1 MHNFVFSSAGRIIE
15 RKSFFIVK
23 PQIQLSS
30 PPFPMGVGSLC
41 SLFLLSS
48 LHASLQIQG
57 LERLFL
63 PPKVTEYPIVHD
75 TPFFY
80 AWSAISFPR
89 HCLTESL
96 RAEMHCRGYAYLI
109 VLQTNQRSTHVQ
121 RHRMQRWVTRTADQM
136 PERKAKDLF
145 VKECRVRS
153 ADD

>member
-1 MHNFVFSSAGRIIE
+1 
-15 RKSFFIVK
+15 
-23 PQIQLSS
+23 
-30 PPFPMGVGSLC
+30 MGVGSLC

-57 LERLFL
+57 PERLFQ

-75 TPFFY
+75 MPFFY
-80 AWSAISFPR
+80 AWSAISFSR

-121 RHRMQRWVTRTADQM
+121 RQRMQRWVTRTVDQM
-136 PERKAKDLF
+136 QERQASYLVIK
-145 VKECRVRS
+145 
-153 ADD
+153 